1 MTKYFLVG
9 VAAFAMMTSAAVAQS
24 TSSDTTT
31 STQSTTSTVAQ
42 PLGSYSQTKTQK
54 TIDSSGVQ
62 TDKSQTYTSGI
73 NGTTAGSSTQT
84 TAPDGSQLSTSHE
97 ERTASPR
104 GDLTT
109 TNHTTTTTKTGY

>member
-1 MTKYFLVG
+1 MANYLLVG
-9 VAAFAMMTSAAVAQS
+9 VAAFAMMTGAAFAQS
-24 TSSDTTT
+24 ASSDTTT
-31 STQSTTSTVAQ
+31 STQSTTVS
-42 PLGSYSQTKTQK
+42 PLVGSYSSTKSQK
-54 TIDSSGVQ
+54 TIDASGAE
-62 TDKSQTYTSGI
+62 TDKSQTYTSGV

-109 TNHTTTTTKTGY
+109 TNHTTTTTKSGY